1 MRAYTTT
8 AVVRI
13 GIFLMVIADGAA
25 IHFKSAVL
33 YLHTCTTSPRAW
45 IIGMIAADLSAVH
58 GKCGGSGV

>member
-25 IHFKSAVL
+25 IHCKSAVL
-33 YLHTCTTSPRAW
+33 YLHTCTTRPPALR
-45 IIGMIAADLSAVH
+45 IGMIAADRSAVH
-58 GKCGGSGV
+58 GKYGGSVA